1 MKLNEYKNIIKKYQK
16 KYIPKLSKIKK
27 EYIKCM
33 KNYNKELL
41 KKTMLNHRRIIKE
54 LILDVVNE
62 FKEFK
67 KIKCCII
74 ISGSLA
80 RGTNTLYSDID
91 INYFYDNKNFD
102 KMINIEERVNYILQ
116 TIMKFR
122 GKDRIH
128 SMVVYLPLIKKD
140 NYESIK
146 NNRYPIYFDDDVI
159 YNICRENA
167 EKLMY
172 ETFNST
178 RDINDLC
185 NYLNSN
191 DNDKIINEWSN
202 CFELIYDNNLYKKF
216 VEQRNICKN
225 KKNIKKFIMHVMNSI
240 NNDDY
245 YMDKNV
251 KEIKIKELKYF
262 YKMLVLDN
270 AYKILSIYF
279 RINDR
284 FNTINIFDF
293 EKRNIGISHEFYN
306 DFYEYLNLI
315 QKLQYLLDGYNIDLS
330 YHSSKIILSKNLNKK
345 YKRLFNSDNI
355 LSDLNKLKQ
364 KFYKTCKIILEKET
378 KKYEK

>member
-1 MKLNEYKNIIKKYQK
+1 
-16 KYIPKLSKIKK
+16 
-27 EYIKCM
+27 
-33 KNYNKELL
+33 
-41 KKTMLNHRRIIKE
+41 
-54 LILDVVNE
+54 
-62 FKEFK
+62 
-67 KIKCCII
+67 
-74 ISGSLA
+74 
-80 RGTNTLYSDID
+80 
-91 INYFYDNKNFD
+91 
-102 KMINIEERVNYILQ
+102 
-116 TIMKFR
+116 
-122 GKDRIH
+122 
-128 SMVVYLPLIKKD
+128 
-140 NYESIK
+140 
-146 NNRYPIYFDDDVI
+146 
-159 YNICRENA
+159 
-167 EKLMY
+167 
-172 ETFNST
+172 
-178 RDINDLC
+178 
-185 NYLNSN
+185 
-191 DNDKIINEWSN
+191 
-202 CFELIYDNNLYKKF
+202 
-216 VEQRNICKN
+216 
-225 KKNIKKFIMHVMNSI
+225 MNSI